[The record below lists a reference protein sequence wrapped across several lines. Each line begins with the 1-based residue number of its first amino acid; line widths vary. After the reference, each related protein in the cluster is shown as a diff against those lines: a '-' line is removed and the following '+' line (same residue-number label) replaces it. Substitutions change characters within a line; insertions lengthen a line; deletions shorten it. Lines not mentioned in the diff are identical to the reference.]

1 MAGSTSAL
9 SLSRVQDAVAGEAG
23 IEGVRWLLGSRAVRN
38 AIRAGLRD
46 LLTDSSKLGPCL
58 LRRAKFKPGR
68 KLSAYYEVGLLGKG
82 ERPRSVAVTWES
94 GGVGHSQAPTPNEVN
109 LQTQAVAQGVA
120 APFSGLVAGDPRL
133 GMRILVAPLDEAFPQ
148 LVRLSTPAYVAHLM
162 AREGVSPDGSGLDN
176 GSQRVAVT
184 AVRYRPRQRHVLR
197 YDWVDEHGRVG
208 DRGTLFGKLYN
219 DGEDAPAF
227 RIATRIS
234 DWISSSTGASSI
246 RPLAH
251 FSEDGLVVYP
261 KLNGTPLSQ
270 LSADRVGEPLAQAGS
285 VLRAL
290 QSAPVDLF
298 DEVRPH
304 SFSGEAR
311 AVARASEH
319 VAPLLPVTAAMIAEV
334 LERAGEVE
342 GRLETEPS
350 VLAHGDYKSDHVWVA
365 QRNIT
370 LIDFNTCSLADPAL
384 DLGKFLADLHWW
396 FSGPNQER
404 LRDAQRHFLAGYGAV
419 PPTRMLRA
427 RLYEVLILTKI
438 TVRRVR
444 LFDTQWAAKTDRLIR
459 RAEGLLS
466 DLESAVKS
474 PSRPFVPEGRP

>member
-109 LQTQAVAQGVA
+109 LQAQAVAQGVA
-120 APFSGLVAGDPRL
+120 APFTGLVAGDPRL

-148 LVRLSTPAYVAHLM
+148 LVRLSTPAHVARLM
-162 AREGVSPDGSGLDN
+162 AREGVSPDGSGPDN

-197 YDWVDEHGRVG
+197 YDWVDEHGRVD

-234 DWISSSTGASSI
+234 DWVSSSTGAS
-246 RPLAH
+246 
-251 FSEDGLVVYP
+251 
-261 KLNGTPLSQ
+261 
-270 LSADRVGEPLAQAGS
+270 
-285 VLRAL
+285 
-290 QSAPVDLF
+290 
-298 DEVRPH
+298 
-304 SFSGEAR
+304 
-311 AVARASEH
+311 
-319 VAPLLPVTAAMIAEV
+319 
-334 LERAGEVE
+334 
-342 GRLETEPS
+342 
-350 VLAHGDYKSDHVWVA
+350 
-365 QRNIT
+365 
-370 LIDFNTCSLADPAL
+370 
-384 DLGKFLADLHWW
+384 
-396 FSGPNQER
+396 
-404 LRDAQRHFLAGYGAV
+404 
-419 PPTRMLRA
+419 
-427 RLYEVLILTKI
+427 
-438 TVRRVR
+438 
-444 LFDTQWAAKTDRLIR
+444 
-459 RAEGLLS
+459 
-466 DLESAVKS
+466 
-474 PSRPFVPEGRP
+474 